1 MATHLDDGGYVFKTP
16 AGVTS
21 YQDAQARKH
30 DTMRLD
36 RIALGWSFYYGDHWT
51 FQREDDE
58 PLVTVNY
65 VRKFID
71 KKIEFLIGADFT
83 LNVPKSL
90 QNVTLPKLLE
100 VWKDNGRQQLNY
112 EIAQEGAVTGDVFVL
127 ITVTPA
133 DPITTKYNPYS
144 RQRIVIQR
152 LSSHQCFPVWDETVP
167 TGRYGRPMRAFT
179 VLRFIKRWNAQKDD
193 YEEVRYLLTVTPDR
207 IIEQIGD
214 DPRKIEKNVLGEI
227 PVVHIPNYPTAGSL
241 FGMDDISDLIPLNK
255 EYNEKS
261 TDVSD
266 SINYNSSPITVVIG
280 AKAKNLERSPRAIWA
295 IPVAGATVEHLK
307 LEGDFVAA
315 VSYLERT
322 KDSMHDIAGV
332 PKAAFGDSKN
342 LSGTSGVALA
352 MTLQPLIDERNRKRS
367 TYEPGFE
374 RINYF
379 ILRYAEIYHDLRL
392 PTGLCTKCGGKI
404 AIFYVPDPDLPE
416 GQPLQVRRCYQ
427 VDPHT
432 LSFLDPTNK
441 TLPVETIVQD
451 PPVVV
456 DGQRLENVP
465 EAAQG
470 DYGEQ
475 EPNIPERFNLPLVR
489 RVEVDADGN
498 EIPGTAVTIQEART
512 NVTAI
517 PTNCDAHSFLNPFE
531 TIVLFN
537 DTFPKDKK
545 EQMDLL
551 ALQLNLK
558 LVTRAYVLTQIGIE
572 NINEMLQGVEQEQEK
587 EFERQLKLSAAL
599 NGVAVEQL
607 DQNGV
612 PAPVGRPPNS
622 IPKLTRPT
630 NPNA

>member
-16 AGVTS
+16 AGITS
-21 YQDAQARKH
+21 FQDAQARQH
-30 DTMRLD
+30 DTQRLD
-36 RIALGWSFYYGDHWT
+36 RIALGWSFYYGQHWQ
-51 FQREDDE
+51 FRREDDE

-71 KKIEFLIGADFT
+71 KKVEFLIGADFT
-83 LNVPKSL
+83 LSVPKSL

-127 ITVTPA
+127 ITVTAA
-133 DPITTKYNPYS
+133 DAISAKFNPFA

-179 VLRFIKRWNAQKDD
+179 IVRFIKRWNAQKDD
-193 YEEVRYLLTVTPDR
+193 YEEVRYLMTITPSR

-214 DPRKIEKNVLGEI
+214 DPRKVETNVLGEI

-266 SINYNSSPITVVIG
+266 SINYNASPITVVIG

-307 LEGDFVAA
+307 LEGELTAA

-322 KDSMHDIAGV
+322 KDAMHDIAGV

-352 MTLQPLIDERNRKRS
+352 MTLQPLIDERNRKRA

-379 ILRYAEIYHDLRL
+379 ILRFAELYHNLRL

-404 AIFYVPDPDLPE
+404 AIFFVPDPDRE
-416 GQPLQVRRCYQ
+416 GEQIQVRRCYQ
-427 VDPHT
+427 VDPET
-432 LSFLDPTNK
+432 LSFLDPTKK

-451 PPVVV
+451 PPVEV

-465 EAAQG
+465 ETAAG

-489 RVEVDADGN
+489 AVETDAEGR
-498 EIPGTAVTIQEART
+498 EIPGTVIIVQEART
-512 NVTAI
+512 KVTAI
-517 PTNCDAHSFLNPFE
+517 PLNCDAHSFLNPFSSD
-531 TIVLFN
+531 VLFN

-551 ALQLNLK
+551 AMQLNLK
-558 LVTRAYVLTQIGIE
+558 LVSRAYVLTQIGIE
-572 NINEMLQGVEQEQEK
+572 NIQEMLQAVEREQEK
-587 EFERQLKLSAAL
+587 EFERQLKLNAAL
-599 NGVAVEQL
+599 NGISVEQAE
-607 DQNGV
+607 QNGGT
-612 PAPVGRPPNS
+612 PAPVGRPPNPA
-622 IPKLTRPT
+622 PKLTRPV